1 MVFVVQVEENYGS
14 SRIAAR
20 VCTRGDG
27 GELRDILWSSGR
39 GAHERFA
46 GFAVTAYVD
55 SDERGVWGFGYHVDV
70 RMDSARHAK
79 AVAGLLGAVERG
91 LDKLNQSDGYLPGDD
106 FAAYLLRVARVLR
119 VSSFEVRNLPR
130 QRDLSGQVFRA
141 VNGAGLQF
149 WVDAVDRAVK
159 ASEPLVSAGGG
170 RWTS

>member
-1 MVFVVQVEENYGS
+1 MGDGLVFVVQVEENFGS
-14 SRIAAR
+14 PRVAGR
-20 VCTRGDG
+20 VCTRAAG
-27 GELRDILWSSGR
+27 GELRNILWSSGSD
-39 GAHERFA
+39 AVERFD
-46 GFAVTAYVD
+46 GFVVSAYLD
-55 SDERGVWGFGYHVDV
+55 SERGVWGFGFHVNV

-91 LDKLNQSDGYLPGDD
+91 LAKLDQSDGYLPGDD

-130 QRDLSGQVFRA
+130 QRDVSGQVFRA

-159 ASEPLVSAGGG
+159 ASEPLISVGQG
-170 RWTS
+170 R